1 MALIIENGSGVP
13 GANSYIY
20 VAFMT
25 AYLVSRDRE
34 TENGYDTATADA
46 REAAIIKATQYVD
59 TRWGPRFRGAR
70 EHCDLR
76 GWKAVGSIR
85 FDVMPTDGDTVTVG
99 NAEFTFV
106 TTALTSTAENAVEIA
121 ANLHAMADA
130 LEVSVNKVSR
140 EVTANVLGGTE
151 DTVTLTA
158 TEDGA
163 HGNFIPLSS
172 SNTNQTITDFKGG
185 VAGGLQPLEFP
196 RRGLYAHGG
205 ARIEG
210 IPDRLC
216 SATVEYAVRA
226 LAGTLYQ
233 DPDIHTSG
241 RTVQET
247 AERVGPIEER
257 TVFAEGENITHT
269 IKPYPAADRLL
280 GEYVTSGASVI
291 R

>member
-1 MALIIENGSGVP
+1 MAIIVENGSGVP
-13 GANSYIY
+13 GANSYVY

-34 TENGYDTATADA
+34 TENGYDTATAEA

-70 EHCDLR
+70 EHCNLK
-76 GWKAVGSIR
+76 GSKAVGSVT
-85 FDVMPTDGDTVTVG
+85 FTVLPADGDTLTVG
-99 NAEFTFV
+99 NATFIFVDNV
-106 TTALTSTAENAVEIA
+106 TMTSVSLPVEIA
-121 ANLHAMADA
+121 ADVGAMAIA
-130 LEVSVNKVSR
+130 LVESVNGISV
-140 EVTANVLGGTE
+140 EVTAARENA
-151 DTVTLTA
+151 TVTLTA
-158 TEDGA
+158 TEDEA
-163 HGNFIPLSS
+163 HGNFIPLLS
-172 SNTNQTITDFKGG
+172 SNTNQNITDFKGG